1 MAADPPAGPHGPAA
15 GQEDFAGVPDAFD
28 RLWTPHRMAYIKGEN
43 RPSGPGQAEECPFDR
58 APKQRDEDSLIV
70 ARGSLV
76 YAVLNLYPYNPGHL
90 MVVPYRRVSELE
102 DLNEAESAEL
112 MAFTQKAIRVIK
124 AVSRPM
130 GFNVG
135 LNLGKVSGGSLA
147 EHLHMHVVPRWVG
160 DANFITIIGGSKV
173 IPQLLRETRQL
184 LATEWAKQP

>member
-1 MAADPPAGPHGPAA
+1 VPDQEPASPPAAA
-15 GQEDFAGVPDAFD
+15 EEGFAGVSDGFG
-28 RLWTPHRMAYIKGEN
+28 RLWTPHRMAYIQGEGK
-43 RPSGPGQAEECPFDR
+43 PSGPGADEGCPFCR
-58 APKQRDEDSLIV
+58 APTLNDEDGLIV

-102 DLNEAESAEL
+102 DLTDPESAEL
-112 MAFTQKAIRVIK
+112 MSFIQKAIRVIK
-124 AVSRPM
+124 NVSRPH

-135 LNLGKVSGGSLA
+135 LNLGTSAGGSLA
-147 EHLHMHVVPRWVG
+147 EHLHVHVVPRWGG

-184 LATEWAKQP
+184 LATEWTKQP